1 VSAPS
6 RLKEV
11 LWVVAA
17 VGAVAIVVRL
27 LGGLGATT
35 DLSDAM
41 PWGMWKI
48 FNMVAGVAVATGGF
62 ALAAT
67 VYVFKLERYR
77 PVLKPAVVIAFLGY
91 GSSCF
96 ALVMD
101 IGLPHAFYKPIL
113 FWNHHSFLFE
123 VAWCVMLYFSVTAL
137 ELAPTVLEK
146 YGLERWVKLLHR
158 VTLPLVIVGITLS
171 TLHHTSLGSLFL
183 VMPARLHPLWF
194 TRWLPWLFILS
205 AVGSGVF
212 MVVLA
217 TLGYSALYR
226 RPVDLPMLG
235 RLASAASV
243 LLGLYL
249 VVKLV
254 DLRVRGQLVALLS
267 GQWEVGFFLTELAL
281 GAVVPILLVIVPRT
295 RKSAVGLATAS
306 CSAVLGVL
314 LNRVDVGVV
323 GLLRSSEQPYFPSL
337 AEVALSLGVLAAAG
351 LAFLYLVENFRVF
364 EDTPAR
370 EHLFAAQGGV
380 RNFDAMGRVWTLGP
394 MAGRTRVSLLVVIAA
409 SLATAAFSAEARE
422 GIAVVRSPVQPPRAL
437 DAART
442 MLAINGDRDAD
453 VVRFAHEAHERRLGG
468 KTSCPTCHHQN
479 LPRDQASA
487 CHDCHSD
494 MSLRTSIFDHARH
507 VATLGDKWSCTR
519 CHEAQKPK
527 TGDTAEACSG
537 CHREDMGIEPSWVHR
552 YDYMARSY
560 TDAMHGLC
568 VSCHQ
573 RQDEKR
579 ATRTGECTF
588 CHDQTRSPSS
598 GSPEHLSLRIGGTKS

>member
-1 VSAPS
+1 
-6 RLKEV
+6 
-11 LWVVAA
+11 
-17 VGAVAIVVRL
+17 
-27 LGGLGATT
+27 
-35 DLSDAM
+35 
-41 PWGMWKI
+41 
-48 FNMVAGVAVATGGF
+48 MVAGVAVATGGF

-137 ELAPTVLEK
+137 EVAPTILEK
-146 YGLERWVKLLHR
+146 YGLEKWVKLLHR

-194 TRWLPWLFILS
+194 THWLPWLFILS

-212 MVVLA
+212 MVILA
-217 TLGYSALYR
+217 TLGYGALYR
-226 RPVDLPMLG
+226 RPLDLAMLG
-235 RLASAASV
+235 RLARAGSV

-249 VVKLV
+249 IAKLV
-254 DLRVRGQLVALLS
+254 DLRVRGQLGLLVS
-267 GQWEVGFFLTELAL
+267 GQWEAGFFVAELVL
-281 GAVVPILLVIVPRT
+281 GAMVPVLMVILPWT
-295 RKSAVGLATAS
+295 RRSAVGLATAS

-337 AEVALSLGVLAAAG
+337 AEIALSFGVLAAAG

-364 EDTPAR
+364 ENTPAR
-370 EHLFAAQGGV
+370 EHLLAAQGGIH
-380 RNFDAMGRVWTLGP
+380 NFDSLGRVWTLGP
-394 MAGRTRVSLLVVIAA
+394 MASRARVSFMVVVAA
-409 SLATAAFSAEARE
+409 SIATGAFSAEALE
-422 GIAVVRSPVQPPRAL
+422 GTEVVRAPVQSPRAL

-442 MLAINGDRDAD
+442 TLALNGDRDAD
-453 VVRFAHEAHERRLGG
+453 GVRFTHEAHEQRLGG
-468 KTSCPTCHHQN
+468 KASCPTCHHQN
-479 LPRDQASA
+479 LPHDQASA
-487 CHDCHSD
+487 CHDCHAD
-494 MSLRTSIFDHARH
+494 MSQRTSIFDHARH
-507 VATLGDKWSCTR
+507 VAELGDKWSCTR
-519 CHEAQKPK
+519 CHDAQEPK
-527 TGDTAEACSG
+527 SSDSAEACYR
-537 CHREDMGIEPSWVHR
+537 CHRQDMGIEASPAHH

-560 TDAMHGLC
+560 TAAMHGLC
-568 VSCHQ
+568 VSCHRKQDQQ
-573 RQDEKR
+573 R
-579 ATRTGECTF
+579 ASRTSECTF
-588 CHDQTRSPSS
+588 CHDRMRPASN
-598 GSPEHLSLRIGGTKS
+598 GYPERLSLRTGGKKP

>member
-1 VSAPS
+1 MSAIA

-11 LWVVAA
+11 LWVVAT
-17 VGAVAIVVRL
+17 VGAVAIMARL
-27 LGGLGATT
+27 FGGLGATT

-77 PVLKPAVVIAFLGY
+77 TVLKPAVVIAFLGY

-101 IGLPHAFYKPIL
+101 IGLPHAFYKPIV

-137 ELAPTVLEK
+137 EVAPTILEK
-146 YGLERWVKLLHR
+146 YGLERWVRLLHR

-205 AVGSGVF
+205 AVGSGVL

-217 TLGYSALYR
+217 TLVYGALYR
-226 RPVDLPMLG
+226 RPVDLAMLG
-235 RLASAASV
+235 RLASAGSV

-249 VVKLV
+249 ILKVV
-254 DLRVRGQLVALLS
+254 DLRVRGQLGLFVS
-267 GQWEVGFFLTELAL
+267 GQWEVGFFVAELVL
-281 GAVVPILLVIVPRT
+281 GAVVPILLVIVPAT

-351 LAFLYLVENFRVF
+351 LAFFYLVENFRVF
-364 EDTPAR
+364 ENTPAR
-370 EHLFAAQGGV
+370 EHLLEAQGGV
-380 RNFDAMGRVWTLGP
+380 RNFDSMGRVWTLGP
-394 MAGRTRVSLLVVIAA
+394 MAGRARVSFVVVVAA
-409 SLATAAFSAEARE
+409 SLATGAFAAEATE
-422 GIAVVRSPVQPPRAL
+422 GIEVVRSPVKPPRGL

-442 MLAINGDRDAD
+442 TLVLNGDRDED
-453 VVRFAHEAHERRLGG
+453 GVRFTHEAHEQRLGG

-479 LPRDQASA
+479 LPHDSASA
-487 CHDCHSD
+487 CHDCHAD
-494 MSLRTSIFDHARH
+494 MSQRTSIFDHARH
-507 VATLGDKWSCTR
+507 VAKLGEKWSCTR
-519 CHEAQKPK
+519 CHDAQRPK
-527 TGDTAEACSG
+527 SGDNVEACYG
-537 CHREDMGIEPSWVHR
+537 CHREDMGLPSPLAHH
-552 YDYMARSY
+552 YDYFARSY

-568 VSCHQ
+568 VSCHRKDDEQ
-573 RQDEKR
+573 R
-579 ATRTGECTF
+579 ASHTGECTF
-588 CHDQTRSPSS
+588 CHKHTRSAPNGSS
-598 GSPEHLSLRIGGTKS
+598 ERLSLRTGGKIP